1 MLIAFT
7 RPVPPSITACEL
19 THLAREPIDAALAS
33 RQHDFYEAALAALGC
48 EVRRIPADPDWPDSV
63 FVEDTAVVLDEVAV
77 AARPGAASRRN
88 EVAGVVAALREFRT
102 VLPID
107 APGTLEGG
115 DVFRVGSRIYVGRS
129 SRTNAEGIRQLR
141 AHVEPL
147 GYEVREVPVSG
158 CLHLK
163 TAATQVDERLVLL
176 NPSWVPVDA
185 FSDLERIEVD
195 PAEPFSGN
203 ALRIG
208 STVLFPSEFP
218 RTARRLAERGLE
230 LHRVDA
236 GELAKAEGGLT
247 CGSILVPVRTSAGD
261 GDRVTDRFTTA

>member
-19 THLAREPIDAALAS
+19 THLPREPIDVALAS
-33 RQHDFYEAALAALGC
+33 RQHDGYEAALEALGC
-48 EVRRIPADPDWPDSV
+48 EVRRIPAEPGLPDSV
-63 FVEDTAVVLDEVAV
+63 FVEDTAVVLDEIAV
-77 AARPGAASRRN
+77 AARPGAPSRRG
-88 EVAGVVAALREFRT
+88 EVPGVVAALREFRD

-115 DVFRVGSRIYVGRS
+115 DVLRIGSRIYVGRS
-129 SRTNAEGIRQLR
+129 ERTNEEGIRQFR

-147 GYEVREVPVSG
+147 GYAVREVPVSG

-163 TAATQVDERLVLL
+163 TAVTQVGDRLVLL
-176 NPSWVPVDA
+176 NPSWVPIDA
-185 FSDLERIEVD
+185 FSDLERIDVD
-195 PAEPFSGN
+195 PAEPFAGN

-208 STVLFPSEFP
+208 SSVLFPSELP
-218 RTARRLAERGLE
+218 RTARRLEKRGIE

-247 CGSILVPVRTSAGD
+247 CGSILVSA
-261 GDRVTDRFTTA
+261 

>member
-1 MLIAFT
+1 MLIALT

-19 THLAREPIDAALAS
+19 THLAREPIDVTLAS
-33 RQHDFYEAALAALGC
+33 RQHDLYEAALAALGC
-48 EVRRIPADPDWPDSV
+48 EVRRIPADPDSPDSV

-77 AARPGAASRRN
+77 AARPGAPSRRN
-88 EVAGVVAALREFRT
+88 EVAGIVAALREFRNI
-102 VLPID
+102 LPID

-115 DVFRVGSRIYVGRS
+115 DVLRIGSRLYVGRS

-141 AHVEPL
+141 AHAEPL

-163 TAATQVDERLVLL
+163 TAVTQVDDRLVLL
-176 NPSWVPVDA
+176 NPSWVPIDG

-195 PAEPFSGN
+195 PAEPFAGN

-208 STVLFPSEFP
+208 SAVLFPSEFP
-218 RTARRLAERGLE
+218 RTARRLDERGLE

-247 CGSILVPVRTSAGD
+247 CGSILVAV
-261 GDRVTDRFTTA
+261 